1 MFFDA
6 FLTKTFYQKSVL
18 EKSEMRCTLRF
29 QAGSE
34 VLTHL
39 NVWEKLIVTVDITTK
54 KCYVGV

>member
-54 KCYVGV
+54 R